1 MKYIANILLLLTL
14 SNVAQ
19 AQDFTAIL
27 QSIEAK
33 STRLDVA
40 RMESEAQ
47 KAESREISALA
58 DPEVGFN
65 YLFGSDGIGNRWDVN
80 VSQTVDFPTVI
91 ARKRKVAREVRRV
104 SDLQYLSTR
113 QQILLTARKLCIEVV
128 YCNAMMEHLNEDL
141 EETQA
146 MSEAYEKL
154 YEQGE
159 ATIIDRNKAHQA
171 VLFFN
176 AEYREFLTM
185 KENLLSELKCLNGGE
200 EVQIEDTM
208 FVHQPL
214 SADFDQ
220 WLAEHLDQ
228 HPDMQLALGQ
238 KEASEQ
244 TLRMERCKWA
254 PSLRVGY
261 MGEFSRDEKYQG
273 PSVGLSLPLWS
284 NGRRVKSAQLHLSAS
299 EMAVADTRMHLV
311 TQLQSVYRDALQL
324 QETYQLYHKHLTEC
338 DNSELL
344 KKSLEAGQITLLTY
358 IQELQYVHEMHE
370 KLLEAERD
378 LELRRAELL
387 F

>member
-65 YLFGSDGIGNRWDVN
+65 YLFGRDGIGNRWDVN

-200 EVQIEDTM
+200 KVQIEDTM

-220 WLAEHLDQ
+220 WLAENLDQ

-244 TLRMERCKWA
+244 TLRMERSKWA

-261 MGEFSRDEKYQG
+261 MGEFARDEKYQG